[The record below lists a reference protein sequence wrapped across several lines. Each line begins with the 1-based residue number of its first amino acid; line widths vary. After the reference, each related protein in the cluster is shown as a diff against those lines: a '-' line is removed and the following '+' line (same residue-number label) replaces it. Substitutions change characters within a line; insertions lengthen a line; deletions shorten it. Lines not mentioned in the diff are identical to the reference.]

1 MPERDTPPSNSLHT
15 AYADCVEHSSL
26 VRREAPGAGRSG
38 AGPRGL
44 ETIVFPEGKT
54 IVEAPAKSGGHGD
67 GTIAPAAPGYRA
79 CSDASWTRRFG
90 TGADGASGRPRWCT

>member
-26 VRREAPGAGRSG
+26 GRREAPVAGRSG

-44 ETIVFPEGKT
+44 ETIAFPRGEMT
-54 IVEAPAKSGGHGD
+54 VEAPAECGGPGD
-67 GTIAPAAPGYRA
+67 GSAAPTVPGYGAR
-79 CSDASWTRRFG
+79 SDAPRTRRFG